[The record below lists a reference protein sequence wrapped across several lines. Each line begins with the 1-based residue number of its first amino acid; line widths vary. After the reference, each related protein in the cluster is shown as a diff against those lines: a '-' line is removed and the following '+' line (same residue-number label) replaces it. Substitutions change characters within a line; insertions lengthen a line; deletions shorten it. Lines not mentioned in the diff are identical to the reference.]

1 MAKAYHTPAKL
12 FFLNP
17 RTPLCIRLTG
27 VTLTASSVQASL
39 RHTEGPT

>member
-17 RTPLCIRLTG
+17 RISPCAG
-27 VTLTASSVQASL
+27 VTDVTWAVNSVQAAS
-39 RHTEGPT
+39 RHTERST

>member
-27 VTLTASSVQASL
+27 VTLAASSVPAPS
-39 RHTEGPT
+39 RHMEGSP